1 MKNDKLNRPNEQ
13 LLAPIEMLVKDGLA
27 QNASPG
33 ELAQSIIEAMASRV
47 TPGTTAFYAR
57 ENDISL
63 LTVSARVLITLIL
76 EPGITRRAISIY
88 LGATETAIT
97 TALNS
102 LLAYGLI
109 AKTKVSSRNIYKIDE
124 KAFLN
129 QGDIRHIWAA
139 INKLSKESGEEEPF

>member
-13 LLAPIEMLVKDGLA
+13 LLVPIEMLVKDGLA

-102 LLAYGLI
+102 
-109 AKTKVSSRNIYKIDE
+109 KDKSE
-124 KAFLN
+124 
-129 QGDIRHIWAA
+129 
-139 INKLSKESGEEEPF
+139 LSKHLQN

>member
-1 MKNDKLNRPNEQ
+1 M
-13 LLAPIEMLVKDGLA
+13 
-27 QNASPG
+27 
-33 ELAQSIIEAMASRV
+33 

-57 ENDISL
+57 ESDISL

-109 AKTKVSSRNIYKIDE
+109 AKTKVSSRNIYEIDA

-129 QGDIRHIWAA
+129 QGDIRHVWAA
-139 INKLSKESGEEEPF
+139 INKLSKESEEENPF